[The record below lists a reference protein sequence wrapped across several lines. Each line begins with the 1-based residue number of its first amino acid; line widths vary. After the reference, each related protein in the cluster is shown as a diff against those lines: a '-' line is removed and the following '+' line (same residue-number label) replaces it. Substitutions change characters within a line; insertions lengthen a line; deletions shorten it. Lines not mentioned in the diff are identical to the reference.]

1 MRKNKQWFA
10 YNFANDS
17 FEFLQ
22 ESWFIWEA
30 MLNIPLGVSSDTQTG
45 RKKTWP
51 HLVFF
56 NPALLGVWIP
66 EETLLVAFD
75 LLLETRV
82 RVFIRYPNTGIEFR
96 KEKKKIHDRHN
107 QGIKADFEVRVSD
120 IQSSLTKVS
129 FISSSSYATCTSPIM
144 HLICPL
150 KFCISIVFNFS
161 WDGCDTQQKWKTK
174 VMQNF
179 EGQIRCIMGDVQ
191 VPYGQ
196 LQWVWKDQTQNIIQT
211 TANIYLT

>member
-1 MRKNKQWFA
+1 MVHLRSYVKHSTRCFIRYADSSQKNLTA
-10 YNFANDS
+10 S
-17 FEFLQ
+17 C
-22 ESWFIWEA
+22 
-30 MLNIPLGVSSDTQTG
+30 
-45 RKKTWP
+45 
-51 HLVFF
+51 FF

-82 RVFIRYPNTGIEFR
+82 RVFIWYPNTGIEFW
-96 KEKKKIHDRHN
+96 KEKKKTHERHN

-129 FISSSSYATCTSPIM
+129 FISSSSYATCTFPIM
-144 HLICPL
+144 HLICLP

-161 WDGCDTQQKWKTK
+161 WDGCDTQQKWKAK

-211 TANIYLT
+211 TANTYLT

>member
-1 MRKNKQWFA
+1 MVHLRSYVKHSTRCFIRYADSSQKN
-10 YNFANDS
+10 
-17 FEFLQ
+17 LT
-22 ESWFIWEA
+22 
-30 MLNIPLGVSSDTQTG
+30 SS
-45 RKKTWP
+45 R
-51 HLVFF
+51 FF

-82 RVFIRYPNTGIEFR
+82 RVFIWYPNTGIEFR
-96 KEKKKIHDRHN
+96 KEKKKTHDRHN
-107 QGIKADFEVRVSD
+107 QCIKADFEVTVSD

-144 HLICPL
+144 HLICLP

-196 LQWVWKDQTQNIIQT
+196 LQWVWKDQNQNIIQT

>member
-22 ESWFIWEA
+22 QSWFIWEA
-30 MLNIPLGVSSDTQTG
+30 MLNIPLGVSSDTQTA

-51 HLVFF
+51 HLVF
-56 NPALLGVWIP
+56 LTLH
-66 EETLLVAFD
+66 LLVFGCQKKHCLSCSIYYLKHEYECLSD
-75 LLLETRV
+75 IQTLELT
-82 RVFIRYPNTGIEFR
+82 F
-96 KEKKKIHDRHN
+96 EKKKKTHDRHN

-144 HLICPL
+144 HLICPP

-161 WDGCDTQQKWKTK
+161 WDGCNTQEKWKTK
-174 VMQNF
+174 VMQNL
-179 EGQIRCIMGDVQ
+179 GG
-191 VPYGQ
+191 
-196 LQWVWKDQTQNIIQT
+196 K
-211 TANIYLT
+211 